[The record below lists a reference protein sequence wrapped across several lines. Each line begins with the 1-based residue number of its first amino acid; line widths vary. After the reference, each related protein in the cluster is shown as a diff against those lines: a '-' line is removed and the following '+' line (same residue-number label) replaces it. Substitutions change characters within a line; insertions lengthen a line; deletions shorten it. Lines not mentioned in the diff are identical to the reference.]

1 MFGCHVEMNYSK
13 RRYQQAID
21 DCKYSA
27 QYFNAVA
34 ICAFTKGKII
44 CPKLFSKCFTLK
56 KSNLNT
62 TLWAIYKSQFQVI
75 LPEDLKKRRPQQL
88 GRMAQV
94 EEQVYTKDRPPPIEG
109 QLISVQ
115 AHIEDLEV
123 KYILNLQ
130 GNNI

>member
-1 MFGCHVEMNYSK
+1 M
-13 RRYQQAID
+13 
-21 DCKYSA
+21 
-27 QYFNAVA
+27 
-34 ICAFTKGKII
+34 
-44 CPKLFSKCFTLK
+44 
-56 KSNLNT
+56 
-62 TLWAIYKSQFQVI
+62 I

-130 GNNI
+130 RLPAVLSPKNINNTI

>member
-1 MFGCHVEMNYSK
+1 M
-13 RRYQQAID
+13 
-21 DCKYSA
+21 
-27 QYFNAVA
+27 
-34 ICAFTKGKII
+34 
-44 CPKLFSKCFTLK
+44 
-56 KSNLNT
+56 
-62 TLWAIYKSQFQVI
+62 
-75 LPEDLKKRRPQQL
+75 KKRRPQQL

-130 GNNI
+130 RLPAVYNINNTIFKGGIFCEHLYLF